1 MINAR
6 RQNFDVKVQQLEIVG
21 KWLAAKPTSGSWP
34 PPQDKK

>member
-6 RQNFDVKVQQLEIVG
+6 RQNFDVKLQQLEIVG
-21 KWLAAKPTSGSWP
+21 KWLASKPTSGPWP